1 MELREIYHNQNYG
14 SKISPKISFEV
25 FPPKDGNISKLFE
38 ELRILK
44 KYNPVLVS
52 LTYGANGGAR
62 VFSLEIL
69 RMILDLELNVMPHFT
84 CVGATKELIEHYI
97 TQIEN
102 MGIENILAL
111 RGDGVGVGVND
122 VATNSLN
129 SSQFADNNG
138 VNVATNHLKTSRG
151 SDNSVINICGG
162 DFSYANELVEFI
174 QQKSTLSIG
183 VAGYPE
189 CHIEVDNLQA
199 DIQNLKR
206 KVDAGASA
214 IFTQLFFDNE
224 KFYKYL
230 EMVQKAGVDLP
241 VIPGIM
247 PVRSLKQMDKMVN
260 MTRVKVPVKFRHQLE
275 KFPKDTL
282 KIGAEFAISQCQDLM
297 DNGIN
302 AFHFFTLNHSNQ
314 VSEILDELL

>member
-14 SKISPKISFEV
+14 SKISFEV

-84 CVGATKELIEHYI
+84 CVGATRELIEHYI

-102 MGIENILAL
+102 MGVENILAL
-111 RGDGVGVGVND
+111 RGD
-122 VATNSLN
+122 
-129 SSQFADNNG
+129 
-138 VNVATNHLKTSRG
+138 RG
-151 SDNSVINICGG
+151 ETLSDG
-162 DFSYANELVEFI
+162 DFSYANELVGFI

-189 CHIEVDNLQA
+189 CHIECDNIHK
-199 DIQNLKR
+199 DIENLKR

-214 IFTQLFFDNE
+214 IFTQLFFDND
-224 KFYKYL
+224 KFYNYVDL
-230 EMVQKAGVDLP
+230 VRKAGIVLP
-241 VIPGIM
+241 IIPGIM

-260 MTRVKVPVKFRHQLE
+260 MTRVQVPAKFRQQLE
-275 KFPKDTL
+275 KFPNDTL
-282 KIGAEFAISQCQDLM
+282 KIGTEFAISQCQDLM

-302 AFHFFTLNHSNQ
+302 AFHFYTLNHSNQ
-314 VSEILDELL
+314 ESEF

>member
-1 MELREIYHNQNYG
+1 MDLREIYYSSNSG
-14 SKISPKISFEV
+14 SRKSPKISFEV

-111 RGDGVGVGVND
+111 RGDVVNLVSGSLENAKISGD
-122 VATNSLN
+122 GANTIPFSFENSKN
-129 SSQFADNNG
+129 SNTHRRSFF
-138 VNVATNHLKTSRG
+138 
-151 SDNSVINICGG
+151 GG
-162 DFSYANELVEFI
+162 DFSYANELVDFI
-174 QQKSTLSIG
+174 QQKSTLSIA

-189 CHIEVDNLQA
+189 CHVEADSFQS
-199 DIQNLKR
+199 DIQNLKK
-206 KVDAGASA
+206 KVDAGAST

-224 KFYKYL
+224 KFYNYVDL
-230 EMVQKAGVDLP
+230 VRKAGINLP
-241 VIPGIM
+241 IIPGIM
-247 PVRSLKQMDKMVN
+247 PVRSLNQIEKMVN
-260 MTRVKVPVKFRHQLE
+260 MTHVKVPEKFRQQLE
-275 KFPKDTL
+275 KFPHDTI
-282 KIGAEFAISQCQDLM
+282 KIGTEFTIAQCQDLM
-297 DNGIN
+297 DNGID

-314 VSEILDELL
+314 VCEILDELL